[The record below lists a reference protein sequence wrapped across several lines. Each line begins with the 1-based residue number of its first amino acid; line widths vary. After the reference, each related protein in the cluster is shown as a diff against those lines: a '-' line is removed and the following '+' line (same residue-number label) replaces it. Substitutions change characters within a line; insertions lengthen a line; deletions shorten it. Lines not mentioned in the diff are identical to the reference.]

1 MDAVEFVKEEIRMCA
16 SYQNCTTDCPLYDA
30 VYCSVYP
37 KERTQ
42 EEAVEIVSRVESW
55 SDEHPRKTR
64 QNLVLK
70 QWPNAQVDNQGILF
84 IHPCELDKTMRRKD
98 GPCYKGCE
106 ECRAE
111 FWGQEVN

>member
-42 EEAVEIVSRVESW
+42 EEAVEIVRRVEEW
-55 SDEHPRKTR
+55 STVNPRKNGRTLFWSSGQMR
-64 QNLVLK
+64 NL
-70 QWPNAQVDNQGILF
+70 I
-84 IHPCELDKTMRRKD
+84 TMV
-98 GPCYKGCE
+98 CLI
-106 ECRAE
+106 
-111 FWGQEVN
+111 